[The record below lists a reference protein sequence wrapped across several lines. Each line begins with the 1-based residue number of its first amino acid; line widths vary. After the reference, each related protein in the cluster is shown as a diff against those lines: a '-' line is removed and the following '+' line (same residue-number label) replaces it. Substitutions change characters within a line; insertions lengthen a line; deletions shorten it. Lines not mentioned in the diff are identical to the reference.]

1 MITVR
6 RASERGHARHGWLE
20 SHHTFPFAD
29 YHDPQHMGFRAL
41 RVINEDRVQPG
52 AGFGTHSHREMEIV
66 SCVLDGVLEHKD
78 SLGNGSLI
86 RPGEVQRMTAGTG
99 VTHSEHNHSADEAVH
114 FLQIWILPE
123 RAGLEPSYEQKH
135 FSEPERLNALCLIAS
150 RDGVDGSITVHQDAS
165 LYSSILETGRSVSHQ
180 PAPDRLLWL
189 QLTRGAV
196 TVLGQSLVQG
206 DGAAISR
213 DELVEIRAEQQSE
226 LLLFDLG

>member
-6 RASERGHARHGWLE
+6 HASERGQSRYSWLE
-20 SHHTFPFAD
+20 SYHTFSFAG
-29 YHDPQHMGFRAL
+29 YHDPRHMGFRDL

-52 AGFGTHSHREMEIV
+52 GGFGTHSHRDMEIV
-66 SCVLDGVLEHKD
+66 SWVLGGVLEHKD

-99 VTHSEHNHSADEAVH
+99 VTHSEYNHSRDETVR

-123 RAGLEPSYEQKH
+123 QEGLKPSYEQKN
-135 FSEPERLNALCLIAS
+135 FPEADRLNTLRLIAS
-150 RDGVDGSITVHQDAS
+150 RDGANGSVTVHQDAS
-165 LYSSILETGRSVSHQ
+165 LYSSILETGRSISYE
-180 PAPDRLLWL
+180 PEPDRHLWL

-196 TVLGQSLVQG
+196 TVLGESLAQG
-206 DGAAISR
+206 DGAAISG
-213 DELVEIRAEQQSE
+213 EEIVKIRADQRTE

>member
-20 SHHTFPFAD
+20 SYHTFSFAD

-41 RVINEDRVQPG
+41 RVINEDRLQPG

-99 VTHSEHNHSADEAVH
+99 VTHSEYNHSANEAVH

-150 RDGVDGSITVHQDAS
+150 RNGVDGSITVHQDAS
-165 LYSSILETGRSVSHQ
+165 LYSSILERGRSVSHQ
-180 PAPDRLLWL
+180 PASDRHLWL

-196 TVLGQSLVQG
+196 TVLGRSLAQG

-213 DELVEIRAEQQSE
+213 EELVEIRAGQQSE